1 MQCALHNINVEPGP
15 YRARWRQLRWRLR
28 VLTGYTATGQ
38 GSHCTLHTRVGA
50 QLLLTA
56 KEWHTAHCTVHCPL
70 HCTFHCTA
78 HCTLHTAHC
87 TLHTALHCAPP
98 SCTIGCYVI
107 CALSGTALHC
117 TALHTRGAYSSPRR
131 RISTPAAHC
140 TLRTALIQ
148 FATAAL
154 EHYLPVLS

>member
-1 MQCALHNINVEPGP
+1 MEAPSTDGVHRNRSGLP
-15 YRARWRQLRWRLR
+15 L
-28 VLTGYTATGQ
+28 YTAHQ
-38 GSHCTLHTRVGA
+38 GRRPAAPHREGVAHCTLHTALSTV
-50 QLLLTA
+50 
-56 KEWHTAHCTVHCPL
+56 HYTAHS
-70 HCTFHCTA
+70 TA
-78 HCTLHTAHC
+78 LHTAHC